1 MGNEGGVCVCD
12 CVCDCC
18 DGVGGGECENV
29 GLNFNAWV
37 GFLVGSG
44 RTGLLGKR
52 VPSIDD

>member
-12 CVCDCC
+12 CDCC